1 MRTVL
6 FLLAFFAI
14 PAFAAQVVWKW
25 VDDDGVTHYSDRPAP
40 GATRME
46 IASSGERPAPT
57 ASTPSV
63 SSTSTSSPQ
72 RQAQEGP
79 AYRNFEI
86 WKPAQDEAFINTGG
100 VVPVNIRVDPE
111 LQPEHDLY
119 LYLDGRLVE
128 GFEPNATSFELK
140 GVPRGSHRLIAVIN
154 NRAGGRVQETS
165 PVTFIVRQE
174 SIANPPVGPA
184 LRPPPKP
191 SPRGAANKLP
201 TQQPTY
207 AALNGAP
214 PRMDPATNLPV
225 RKTPRKTG
233 PKAGG

>member
-25 VDDDGVTHYSDRPAP
+25 VDDKGVTHYSDRPVP

-46 IASSGERPAPT
+46 IASGGERSATNAPT
-57 ASTPSV
+57 PSI
-63 SSTSTSSPQ
+63 SSGDGSQ
-72 RQAQEGP
+72 KKEQEGP
-79 AYRNFEI
+79 SYRNFEI
-86 WKPAQDEAFINTGG
+86 WKPAEDEAFINTGG
-100 VVPVNIRVDPE
+100 VVPVNIRVEPQ
-111 LQPEHDLY
+111 LQAGHDLY

-128 GFEPNATSFELK
+128 GFAPNATSYELK

-154 NRAGGRVQETS
+154 GRSGGRVQETA
-165 PVTFIVRQE
+165 PVAFVVRQE

-191 SPRGAANKLP
+191 TPRGAANKLP
-201 TQQPTY
+201 GQQPAY
-207 AALNGAP
+207 AALNGARP
-214 PRMDPATNLPV
+214 SIDPATNLPV
-225 RKTPRKTG
+225 RKTPKKPG
-233 PKAGG
+233 PKSGG